1 MMNINTPNSGTNVRQ
16 VSPDPFETALDALR
30 SLGVGFEVVG
40 DFSGVEPGPDMF
52 ERAA

>member
-1 MMNINTPNSGTNVRQ
+1 MMNTNTPKSPVIVGQ

-30 SLGVGFEVVG
+30 SVGVGFEVVG
-40 DFSGVEPGPDMF
+40 DFSGVEPGPHMF